1 MSCLFSY
8 PFTRKRH
15 GLALLFFWI
24 QRNSARF
31 STWSDTM
38 WYTQMNDEVVYSG
51 FSIQSSSRTSCNT
64 RRTVC
69 CVVCQY
75 SRCTHTNCWG
85 RSIAAEFQRV
95 AAQGAAVS
103 RDRECK
109 HVAESFMRLESIL
122 RFLDVVIDVAIA
134 ECYKNPHIFNIL
146 SREHSTHATRTAW
159 PILVYKKTVR
169 ALCQTLS
176 DQM

>member
-1 MSCLFSY
+1 MVAFTLAFRTALDSDVPMYVTGLLSIAECEKRNAKSMKKKGPHVMSFSLS
-8 PFTRKRH
+8 FRKCH
-15 GLALLFFWI
+15 VFFLILSPAKDTAWPYFFFGY
-24 QRNSARF
+24 SATVLARF

-109 HVAESFMRLESIL
+109 HVAES
-122 RFLDVVIDVAIA
+122 
-134 ECYKNPHIFNIL
+134 
-146 SREHSTHATRTAW
+146 
-159 PILVYKKTVR
+159 
-169 ALCQTLS
+169 
-176 DQM
+176 